1 MRFVSTHEIG
11 NILHFDYNKKL
22 KILPRL
28 CASTFQ
34 QILSFSKFIA
44 NHQSVVTGCRAWPKN
59 LISSNVC
66 FNRTV
71 ILYIAM

>member
-1 MRFVSTHEIG
+1 MRFVLTHELAIFY
-11 NILHFDYNKKL
+11 ILILITKV

-71 ILYIAM
+71 ILYTAM